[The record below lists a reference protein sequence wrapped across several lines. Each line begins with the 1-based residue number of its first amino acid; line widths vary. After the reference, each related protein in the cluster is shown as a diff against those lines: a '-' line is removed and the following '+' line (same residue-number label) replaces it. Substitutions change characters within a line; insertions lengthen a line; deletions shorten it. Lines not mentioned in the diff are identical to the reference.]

1 MCEQRCRGRSEEGR
15 REHHFGDGS
24 GGAERDRGRAEPG
37 SRAEEEEVPRKF
49 AEFGIE
55 RVVLGG
61 VGLDGPVEV
70 IDGLLNR
77 VCDIQ
82 SETIVDE

>member
-1 MCEQRCRGRSEEGR
+1 MCEQRCRERSEEG
-15 REHHFGDGS
+15 REHHFGDGA